1 MDFLMD
7 LVLALAQQM
16 ALGLAL
22 VTVLRLAL
30 HLAEGLVLAKVRH
43 RADQ

>member
-22 VTVLRLAL
+22 VTALGLVTQTVERLAQ
-30 HLAEGLVLAKVRH
+30 VLGVRW
-43 RADQ
+43 

>member
-7 LVLALAQQM
+7 LALALDQQM

-22 VTVLRLAL
+22 VTVL
-30 HLAEGLVLAKVRH
+30 EWVLVER
-43 RADQ
+43 

>member
-1 MDFLMD
+1 MEILKD

-22 VTVLRLAL
+22 VTVLEWV
-30 HLAEGLVLAKVRH
+30 LAERS
-43 RADQ
+43 

>member
-22 VTVLRLAL
+22 VTVL
-30 HLAEGLVLAKVRH
+30 EWVLAKRW
-43 RADQ
+43 

>member
-1 MDFLMD
+1 MEILMD

-22 VTVLRLAL
+22 VTVLEWA
-30 HLAEGLVLAKVRH
+30 LAERS
-43 RADQ
+43 

>member
-1 MDFLMD
+1 MEFLMD

-22 VTVLRLAL
+22 VTVLEWAL
-30 HLAEGLVLAKVRH
+30 EPHW
-43 RADQ
+43 

>member
-1 MDFLMD
+1 MEILKD

-22 VTVLRLAL
+22 VTVL
-30 HLAEGLVLAKVRH
+30 EWVLVERS
-43 RADQ
+43 

>member
-22 VTVLRLAL
+22 VTVL
-30 HLAEGLVLAKVRH
+30 EWVLVERW
-43 RADQ
+43 

>member
-1 MDFLMD
+1 MDFLKD

-22 VTVLRLAL
+22 VTVLEWV
-30 HLAEGLVLAKVRH
+30 LAERS
-43 RADQ
+43 

>member
-1 MDFLMD
+1 MDFLKD

-22 VTVLRLAL
+22 VTVLELAL
-30 HLAEGLVLAKVRH
+30 AERS
-43 RADQ
+43 

>member
-1 MDFLMD
+1 MEILMD

-22 VTVLRLAL
+22 VTAL
-30 HLAEGLVLAKVRH
+30 EWALGVRS
-43 RADQ
+43 

>member
-1 MDFLMD
+1 MEFLMD

-22 VTVLRLAL
+22 VKVLEWA
-30 HLAEGLVLAKVRH
+30 LAKRS
-43 RADQ
+43 

>member
-22 VTVLRLAL
+22 VKVL
-30 HLAEGLVLAKVRH
+30 EWVLAKR
-43 RADQ
+43 

>member
-1 MDFLMD
+1 MEILMD

-22 VTVLRLAL
+22 VTVLEWV
-30 HLAEGLVLAKVRH
+30 LAERW
-43 RADQ
+43 